1 VVSFARKVN
10 GVPKAFEKNSND
22 KSFLPCNLNGNEK
35 KRHDCQRTDKIIR
48 KQGVLT
54 KSFFIE
60 ALKKENGLS
69 FFHILVF

>member
-35 KRHDCQRTDKIIR
+35 KDTIAKEQ
-48 KQGVLT
+48 T
-54 KSFFIE
+54 KSS
-60 ALKKENGLS
+60 ENK
-69 FFHILVF
+69 VF